1 MYSYDT
7 PKVGYSED
15 TIKRMNLK
23 IKQIKALK
31 PADNDTEYH

>member
-7 PKVGYSED
+7 PKIGYSED

-23 IKQIKALK
+23 IKQIKAK
-31 PADNDTEYH
+31 VPGEDDT